1 MVIFVPMTRSD
12 CVVNEKTVTDVVIL
26 VANRSAAP
34 IVMLTLCTWPCAIA
48 RLVALDATSS
58 EVDIVKPAAFELTA
72 DPVVN
77 SPAANVMLLAPAISA
92 AFAIMQTI
100 LRVASAIVHG
110 DASAAVP
117 DGGTSTPTGV
127 SLAEK

>member
-48 RLVALDATSS
+48 RLVALEFKKSTEVFTLNPALFDADA
-58 EVDIVKPAAFELTA
+58 E
-72 DPVVN
+72 PVVN
-77 SPAANVMLLAPAISA
+77 SPAANVML
-92 AFAIMQTI
+92 
-100 LRVASAIVHG
+100 
-110 DASAAVP
+110 
-117 DGGTSTPTGV
+117 
-127 SLAEK
+127 